1 MATKVLGLD
10 ILHLLEGAIYINRN
24 SSYSVHMFSS
34 ENVRDKVTFNI
45 SMDKVHPDTE
55 QMTVLITEPTT
66 SVITVSVTNH

>member
-1 MATKVLGLD
+1 
-10 ILHLLEGAIYINRN
+10 
-24 SSYSVHMFSS
+24 MFSS